1 MEITHQADYALRAIM
16 YLAKLGPGQRVSTS
30 QIAEK
35 NNIPP
40 SFLTK
45 IVSQLSIA
53 GLIHTSRGA
62 HGGVWLARSPES
74 ITLLEVLEA
83 IDGSVNLN
91 HCVADPGICS
101 FSDTCV
107 LHVFWQDA
115 CHTLV
120 ERLKATNFGNLA
132 AKPASELPAAA

>member
-30 QIAEK
+30 LIAEQ

-45 IVSQLSIA
+45 IVSQLAIA

-62 HGGVWLARSPES
+62 HGGVWLARTPEE

-91 HCVADPGICS
+91 HCVADPGICT

-107 LHVFWQDA
+107 LHIFWQDA
-115 CHTLV
+115 CHSLV
-120 ERLKATNFGNLA
+120 DRLRATNFGHLA
-132 AKPASELPAAA
+132 NKTGAALPAAA